1 MGEKSAVMLFNA
13 DSRLRMRAQETE
25 WTLFGEKVEVKKEYK
40 YLGVDVRTNMADW
53 RTHEADPK
61 EGQGAVQRP
70 AMDVQR
76 GCRTETKIGCDS
88 VEGHGE
94 ANPGIRC
101 WTVGWGDP
109 EGTGQAG

>member
-1 MGEKSAVMLFNA
+1 
-13 DSRLRMRAQETE
+13 MRAQETE

-53 RTHEADPK
+53 RTHMKRTIRTGSGPTTCCGCAE
-61 EGQGAVQRP
+61 
-70 AMDVQR
+70 
-76 GCRTETKIGCDS
+76 GCRTETKIGCDA

-101 WTVGWGDP
+101 
-109 EGTGQAG
+109 